1 MKLSKPIYT
10 IGHRNPDT
18 DSICSAIG
26 YANLKQ
32 ALGENVVPARAGKIN
47 AETKFVLEKFGMEA
61 PKLLTDLYPR
71 VRDVMLDSAIVVQPT
86 DTLRELGKVMRLHE
100 VKSVPVIDETNALLG
115 IVSVSDLAKRYFDE
129 LEMQDLYEAGVDFA
143 AIIRVLDGTV
153 VNGTNLNEKVTGKVR
168 IAAGSAATIQK
179 VIETGDVVL
188 VGDRGS
194 TLLECIEQNISCL
207 VVTGGAQIGAEI
219 LAVAANKG
227 ITVISAPYDTYTCAR
242 LINQCIPVSMIMQK
256 NVITFKPSDLV
267 SDIKETIAS
276 THYRNYPVIENG
288 KLVGLIT
295 RDQLIVPER
304 EKIILVD
311 HNERAQAVEGIEEAQ
326 IIEIV
331 DHHRLGGLQTGE
343 PIFIRHEPVGS
354 TATIVANMHWHRGI
368 EVPKPIAGMLLAAI
382 VSDTVLFKSPTATN
396 YDRETAEKLAKIAE
410 LDLVDF
416 GMSVLKAGSGLGD
429 MAASE
434 IVRNDLKEFQIGE
447 YRVAIGQLSV
457 MDTAEVLAVKDELL
471 AAMDS
476 MLAKESYDM
485 ALLMVTDIIQE
496 GTQLIYTGQP
506 AALIAEAF
514 GSKGEGG
521 LVYLDGVMSR
531 KKQVI
536 PPMVEAARNL

>member
-153 VNGTNLNEKVTGKVR
+153 VNGTNLNAKVTGKVR

-179 VIETGDVVL
+179 VIEAGDVVL

-219 LAVAANKG
+219 LAVAADKG

-256 NVITFKPSDLV
+256 KVITFKPSDLV

-368 EVPKPIAGMLLAAI
+368 EVPKHIAGMLLAAI
-382 VSDTVLFKSPTATN
+382 VSDTVLFKSPTATA

-429 MAASE
+429 MSASE

-471 AAMDS
+471 TAMDA

-506 AALIAEAF
+506 VALIAEAF
-514 GSKGEGG
+514 GSKGDGG
-521 LVYLDGVMSR
+521 VVYLDGVMSR

-536 PPMVEAARNL
+536 PPMVEAARNF

>member
-100 VKSVPVIDETNALLG
+100 VKSVPVIDETNVLLG

-153 VNGTNLNEKVTGKVR
+153 VNGTNLTAKVTGKVR

-179 VIETGDVVL
+179 VIEAGDVVL

-219 LAVAANKG
+219 LAVAADKG

-256 NVITFKPSDLV
+256 KVITFKPSDLV

-368 EVPKPIAGMLLAAI
+368 EVPKHIAGMLLAAI
-382 VSDTVLFKSPTATN
+382 VSDTVLFKSPTATA

-429 MAASE
+429 MSASE

-457 MDTAEVLAVKDELL
+457 MDTAEVLGVKDELL
-471 AAMDS
+471 TAMDA

-506 AALIAEAF
+506 VALIAEAF
-514 GSKGEGG
+514 GSKGDCGV
-521 LVYLDGVMSR
+521 VYLDGVMSR

-536 PPMVEAARNL
+536 PPMVEAARNF